1 MKNDKITAEEQ
12 NTDKLGKRE
21 RKAYKR
27 KWLAALCL
35 PLGRHEW
42 ALHGAY
48 VVRAQQG

>member
-1 MKNDKITAEEQ
+1 MKNDKLTAEEQ

-27 KWLAALCL
+27 KCL
-35 PLGRHEW
+35 PLGRHKW